1 MIKNCLILIHTMAII
16 RKQINN
22 ARKKVVNGNK
32 VFIVQIVGDETPH
45 PFGGI
50 SAIYDIFTPIQLGVS
65 KSRLWSY
72 GITPERPYKNKN
84 CIIYRGEIHRK
95 KGNRTNKS
103 KSDGK
108 D

>member
-1 MIKNCLILIHTMAII
+1 M
-16 RKQINN
+16 
-22 ARKKVVNGNK
+22 NGNTLLH
-32 VFIVQIVGDETPH
+32 VCFGDDIHHYFGSIAAIFET
-45 PFGGI
+45 
-50 SAIYDIFTPIQLGVS
+50 FTPKQLGVS

>member
-1 MIKNCLILIHTMAII
+1 M
-16 RKQINN
+16 
-22 ARKKVVNGNK
+22 NGNTILH
-32 VFIVQIVGDETPH
+32 VCFGDDNHHYFGSIAAIFET
-45 PFGGI
+45 
-50 SAIYDIFTPIQLGVS
+50 FTPKQLGVS

-72 GITPERPYKNKN
+72 RITPERPYKNKN

>member
-1 MIKNCLILIHTMAII
+1 M
-16 RKQINN
+16 
-22 ARKKVVNGNK
+22 NGNTILH
-32 VFIVQIVGDETPH
+32 VCFGDDNHHYFGSIAAIFET
-45 PFGGI
+45 
-50 SAIYDIFTPIQLGVS
+50 FTPKHLGVS